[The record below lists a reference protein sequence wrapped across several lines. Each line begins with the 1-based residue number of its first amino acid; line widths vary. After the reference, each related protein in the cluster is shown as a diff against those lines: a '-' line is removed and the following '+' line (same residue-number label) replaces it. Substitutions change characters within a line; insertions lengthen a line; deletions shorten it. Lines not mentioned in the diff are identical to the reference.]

1 MLFRSGR
8 PLAASA
14 LMAQLMTRR
23 NWPQSVLSNAHQ
35 KVSQAAA
42 RSLDWDLSFR
52 VTTVRLQGFV
62 MRFEGVPMPALSRE
76 LSGNLKHMGA

>member
-1 MLFRSGR
+1 
-8 PLAASA
+8 
-14 LMAQLMTRR
+14 MAQLMTRR

-52 VTTVRLQGFV
+52 VTTARLQGFV
-62 MRFEGVPMPALSRE
+62 MWFEGVPMPALSRE
-76 LSGNLKHMGA
+76 LSGDLKHMGA